1 MVGLTAAAQ
10 DTHVV
15 RAVME
20 SIAYQVTVCYRAM
33 KEATRHKCIAMRADG
48 GMVENDFLMQFQSD
62 MLDLPIEI
70 PMEKETAALGA
81 ACIAGITTGA
91 LESPE
96 SMREESKIKKIYE
109 PNMSSDE
116 REAKLYQWNRAVKR
130 SMEWAER

>member
-1 MVGLTAAAQ
+1 ML
-10 DTHVV
+10 
-15 RAVME
+15 
-20 SIAYQVTVCYRAM
+20 AYSNFRDIPSPLKLE
-33 KEATRHKCIAMRADG
+33 KEAQYEEHAELFSAFPHKEQLAFSASIDRAFMAQQVRLRFRSDDDGCI
-48 GMVENDFLMQFQSD
+48 
-62 MLDLPIEI
+62 IEI

-96 SMREESKIKKIYE
+96 SMREKSKIKRIYE

-116 REAKLYQWNRAVKR
+116 RESKLYQWNRAVKR